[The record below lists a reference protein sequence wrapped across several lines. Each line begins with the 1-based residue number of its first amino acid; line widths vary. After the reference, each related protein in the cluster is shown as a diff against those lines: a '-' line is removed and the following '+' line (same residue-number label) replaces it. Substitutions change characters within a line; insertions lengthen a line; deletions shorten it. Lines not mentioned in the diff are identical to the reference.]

1 MPRITPMNTPRRRLP
16 RALARLLAGVSLSL
30 LLVLGPPAAAGIPV
44 VGDALAPQ
52 PASARTQAYINCYS
66 YALRGIF
73 RGETGAWIHRI
84 CYNTT
89 TCQWQVMSVMWVPDS
104 WPLSVTPA

>member
-1 MPRITPMNTPRRRLP
+1 MSRITSERTARRPSPRL
-16 RALARLLAGVSLSL
+16 LTRLLAGLALSL
-30 LLVLGPPAAAGIPV
+30 LLVLGLPVASGVPV
-44 VGDALAPQ
+44 VGDAFAPE
-52 PASARTQAYINCYS
+52 PASARAEAYVSCYS

-73 RGETGAWIHRI
+73 RGETGVWLHRI
-84 CYNTT
+84 CYNTV

>member
-1 MPRITPMNTPRRRLP
+1 MPRRILTRTLVG
-16 RALARLLAGVSLSL
+16 LAMSLSL
-30 LLVLGPPAAAGIPV
+30 VLGLPVAAHQVPV
-44 VGDALAPQ
+44 VGPALAPEG
-52 PASARTQAYINCYS
+52 ASAVASAYINCYS

-73 RGETGAWIHRI
+73 RGETGAWLHRI
-84 CYNTT
+84 CYNTV

>member
-1 MPRITPMNTPRRRLP
+1 MSRITPKRAVRRSSPRVLT
-16 RALARLLAGVSLSL
+16 RLLAGLALSL
-30 LLVLGPPAAAGIPV
+30 LLVLGLPAASGVPV

-52 PASARTQAYINCYS
+52 PASARPAAYINCYS

-73 RGETGAWIHRI
+73 RGETGAWLHRI
-84 CYNTT
+84 CYNTV